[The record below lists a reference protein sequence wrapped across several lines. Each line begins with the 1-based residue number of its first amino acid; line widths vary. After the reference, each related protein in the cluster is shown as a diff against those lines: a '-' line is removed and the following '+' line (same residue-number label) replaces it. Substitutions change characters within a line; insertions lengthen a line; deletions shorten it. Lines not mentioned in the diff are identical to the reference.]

1 MSTLNTN
8 GTFKER
14 LPYII
19 MSILFTVGVVFC
31 IINTYEF
38 GSLLNNDPDNT
49 LEVSHNYTWFLI
61 VCNAFFAFLFLLLL
75 IMSAYLAVNPRGNNW
90 ATNLLKK
97 MKVFIDTNYYADIRK
112 QQQDI
117 LSNFESSITFET
129 AQLSSERTLRGPKI
143 TYSCPKDKETVIPVL
158 NEPIK
163 RITFGDFEPYDTK
176 KAKAFEKISAPTI
189 VQPLTL
195 NSLKDLYLSKKNRV

>member
-1 MSTLNTN
+1 MQIS
-8 GTFKER
+8 
-14 LPYII
+14 
-19 MSILFTVGVVFC
+19 
-31 IINTYEF
+31 
-38 GSLLNNDPDNT
+38 
-49 LEVSHNYTWFLI
+49 
-61 VCNAFFAFLFLLLL
+61 
-75 IMSAYLAVNPRGNNW
+75 GNNNKIFFP
-90 ATNLLKK
+90 T
-97 MKVFIDTNYYADIRK
+97 
-112 QQQDI
+112 
-117 LSNFESSITFET
+117 
-129 AQLSSERTLRGPKI
+129 LSSERTLRGPKI